1 MNMEKY
7 VLITGASSG
16 IGRATAIRL
25 SKSYPLILGGRDEK
39 RLEETRAMCENTDT
53 HLLWPYDLANVNG
66 IAENLS
72 SLLKENGVS
81 VGGFIHSAGIAPL
94 APLRMTTTEQMRAI
108 MDVNFFSAAE
118 LVKLLTNKKI
128 NGKSLTRVVLISS
141 IQSRIGAKGQ
151 SVYCASKAAME
162 GFTRAMAVELA
173 PNVNLNVIRPGAI
186 QTPMGDLLQRNQE
199 LLAKPT
205 DDGYLLGLGET
216 EDIASMTE
224 FLLSEN
230 AKWMTGQIFTVDGG
244 RCAH

>member
-1 MNMEKY
+1 MDNY

-25 SKSYPLILGGRDEK
+25 SKTYPLVLGGRDEK
-39 RLEETRAMCENTDT
+39 RLEETRTMCENTDK
-53 HLLWPYDLANVNG
+53 HLLWHYDLATVEG

-72 SLLKENGVS
+72 AFLKENSVS
-81 VGGFIHSAGIAPL
+81 VSDFVHSAGMAPL
-94 APLRMTTTEQMRAI
+94 APLRMTTSETMRQI
-108 MDVNFFSAAE
+108 MDVNFFSAVE
-118 LVKLLTNKKI
+118 ILKLLTSKKV
-128 NGKSLTRVVLISS
+128 NGKSLACVVLISS

-151 SVYCASKAAME
+151 SIYCASKAAME
-162 GFTRAMAVELA
+162 GFMRAMAVELA
-173 PNVNLNVIRPGAI
+173 PSIKLNVIRPGGI

-199 LLAKPT
+199 LLEKPA

-216 EDIASMTE
+216 EDIAAMTE

-230 AKWMTGQIFTVDGG
+230 AKWITGQIFTVDGG